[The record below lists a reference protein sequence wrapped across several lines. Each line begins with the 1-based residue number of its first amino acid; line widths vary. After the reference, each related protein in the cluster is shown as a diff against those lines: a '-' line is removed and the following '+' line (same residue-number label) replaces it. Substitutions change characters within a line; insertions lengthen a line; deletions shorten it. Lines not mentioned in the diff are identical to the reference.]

1 MALAVEVRTGD
12 AEDSDLLL
20 SELDE
25 VTGWL
30 AERAADAPD
39 NFLHLLRLLEAERAW
54 ALGDYRAAALGFDAA
69 RREAAARRRP
79 WQEALITERAA
90 LLSLARSLDHAGF
103 ELLAQARQ
111 HYLAW

>member
-54 ALGDYRAAALGFDAA
+54 ALGAYRAAARGVDAA
-69 RREAAARRRP
+69 PREAAARRRP
-79 WQEALITERAA
+79 WQGTASAPQ
-90 LLSLARSLDHAGF
+90 RSAESSAVGRRHQGVD
-103 ELLAQARQ
+103 
-111 HYLAW
+111 